1 MARAAEAL
9 EGEGPRMLG
18 TWWWESSLF
27 QTQPKVRIQGK
38 QSSGIRRNSSSAGRL
53 QNLCGSIPWREA
65 VQRSSKQR
73 PRSLEL
79 TNSFEDKELACINM
93 LLLLL
98 QLKMQSESQDLS
110 CGAPQG
116 RATEAVNK
124 GSRLPGH
131 SKFLEEAA
139 TSSSPAMS
147 LLSRGKACKHSKA
160 SAGPTA
166 SGVGVPLISGKS
178 SPEFSVFVQ
187 NPMEN
192 ACGSGVLPSL

>member
-9 EGEGPRMLG
+9 EGEGPRVLG

-27 QTQPKVRIQGK
+27 QTQPKVMIQGK

-53 QNLCGSIPWREA
+53 QNLCGSIPRREA

-79 TNSFEDKELACINM
+79 TNSSEDKELAYIHM
-93 LLLLL
+93 LLL

-116 RATEAVNK
+116 RAAEAVNK

-139 TSSSPAMS
+139 ASSSPAMY

-178 SPEFSVFVQ
+178 SPVFSLCSVQ
-187 NPMEN
+187 NPMGN

>member
-9 EGEGPRMLG
+9 EGEGRQVLG

-27 QTQPKVRIQGK
+27 QTQGK

-53 QNLCGSIPWREA
+53 QNLCGSIPQREA
-65 VQRSSKQR
+65 VQCSSKQR

-79 TNSFEDKELACINM
+79 TNFPEDKELACIYM
-93 LLLLL
+93 LLL

-116 RATEAVNK
+116 RTAEPVNK

-139 TSSSPAMS
+139 ASSSPAMY

-178 SPEFSVFVQ
+178 SPEFSIFALFKT
-187 NPMEN
+187 PMKN
-192 ACGSGVLPSL
+192 VCGSGGLPSL